1 MEKYE
6 KVGAILKLVEDEN
19 VVSLKDYKE
28 AKIHLENLNHIKKVL
43 DLTVRGLVNFKVYT
57 PAYES
62 IYYLEGQLIMV
73 NAYIKRY
80 NKVLKKEKK

>member
-1 MEKYE
+1 MVYE
-6 KVGAILKLVEDEN
+6 KAGAVLKLVEDN
-19 VVSLKDYKE
+19 IVSIKEYKE
-28 AKIHLENLNHIKKVL
+28 AKVHLENLNHIKKVL
-43 DLTVRGLVNFKVYT
+43 DLTLRGLVNFKAYT